1 MKRRASWCAYSER
14 VDAAIRTSPSCR
26 RTSWRPTTE
35 WSRQCLFRQRGGP
48 PSVGSYQ
55 KDSGRARI
63 GLRRAPDHWD
73 GGALWH
79 GGDSDQ
85 PAGIGIG
92 TGSMKNAGFRPMVGR
107 RGFMRLPV
115 GQASNDSPFGGMVRN
130 TA

>member
-73 GGALWH
+73 GGH
-79 GGDSDQ
+79 F
-85 PAGIGIG
+85 G
-92 TGSMKNAGFRPMVGR
+92 TVEIPTNQLASGSVPD
-107 RGFMRLPV
+107 P
-115 GQASNDSPFGGMVRN
+115 
-130 TA
+130 